1 MDFIWIKATIFMS
14 TQNAFGKKVI
24 CETMSFLL
32 ADSKR
37 GSNILSLETNE
48 TLSLIWIKLY

>member
-1 MDFIWIKATIFMS
+1 
-14 TQNAFGKKVI
+14 
-24 CETMSFLL
+24 MSFLL
-32 ADSKR
+32 VDSKQ